1 MGKKED
7 IQPNMQGAYFTASKE
22 ANELRSRVVEL
33 QDKLNFYEQNG
44 NVKGFVVHY
53 ESEGN
58 LFKGSKLIV
67 ARTLRD
73 AQDNF
78 FTWLRCQEVYS
89 HLWKLTIKID
99 EVEV

>member
-1 MGKKED
+1 MGKKDEV
-7 IQPNMQGAYFTASKE
+7 IPNMQGAYFTASQE
-22 ANELRSRVVEL
+22 ATELRSRLVDV
-33 QDKLNFYEQNG
+33 QNKLNFYEQNG

-58 LFKGSKLIV
+58 LFKGSKLFV
-67 ARTLRD
+67 AKTLRD

-78 FTWLRCQEVYS
+78 FTWLRCQTVYS